1 MRRAPKVR
9 LVKSSLCGLG
19 RKPTLLT
26 ELNFWLP
33 SAIKVL
39 VDNQT

>member
-9 LVKSSLCGLG
+9 LVKRNLCGLG
-19 RKPTLLT
+19 RKPILLT
-26 ELNFWLP
+26 ALNFWLS
-33 SAIKVL
+33 SAIKVS